1 MITYDDCED
10 GELWMN
16 DWSNE
21 RMSDCPDPDEEEFE
35 DDEMNDEF

>member
-1 MITYDDCED
+1 MNTYDDCED

-35 DDEMNDEF
+35 DDEI